1 MNVFEIRVA
10 CSTPGFFFVYFLKFF
25 VIIKYEANQKLKR
38 KVKII
43 KMKIFFRSGNGYV
56 AKDFTFNEFGAEK
69 FQIVGDFQN
78 SGEVRH
84 SYSAMSALA
93 DNYEKDILVVNARP
107 SEKLEIVKLV
117 DMQKFLYEQKKAKK
131 DSEKKQKASQ
141 QKQKEIKFHVN
152 IADNDLNTKVEHV
165 KKFIADNCKVKIVL
179 ELRGR
184 EAGMKDFAEEVWKKI
199 LENFNGFTVEQTKF
213 INNSFFT
220 FVMK

>member
-1 MNVFEIRVA
+1 
-10 CSTPGFFFVYFLKFF
+10 
-25 VIIKYEANQKLKR
+25 
-38 KVKII
+38 
-43 KMKIFFRSGNGYV
+43 MKIFFKSAVGNDYI
-56 AKDFTFNEFGAEK
+56 KKEFNEDWVDEK

-78 SGEVRH
+78 SGDVKH
-84 SYSAMSALA
+84 TYSEIKALA
-93 DNYEKDILVVNARP
+93 DNYEKDILIVNSRCSAG
-107 SEKLEIVKLV
+107 EKLEIVKLV

-152 IADNDLNTKVEHV
+152 IADNDLNTKVEHI

-184 EAGMKDFAEEVWKKI
+184 EVGMKDFAEEVWKKI
-199 LENFNGFTVEQTKF
+199 IENFNGFTVEQTKF

>member
-1 MNVFEIRVA
+1 MFSKSGLLVQH
-10 CSTPGFFFVYFLKFF
+10 PDFFSCVYFLKFF

-43 KMKIFFRSGNGYV
+43 KMKIFFKSGNGYIE
-56 AKDFTFNEFGAEK
+56 KDFTFKEFGNEK
-69 FQIVGDFQN
+69 FQVVGDFQN
-78 SGEVRH
+78 SGDVRH

-131 DSEKKQKASQ
+131 DQEKKQKASQ

-184 EAGMKDFAEEVWKKI
+184 EVGMKEYAEDIWNKI

>member
-1 MNVFEIRVA
+1 
-10 CSTPGFFFVYFLKFF
+10 
-25 VIIKYEANQKLKR
+25 
-38 KVKII
+38 
-43 KMKIFFRSGNGYV
+43 MKIFFKSGNGYV
-56 AKDFTFNEFGAEK
+56 EKDFSFNEFGNEQ

-78 SGEVRH
+78 SGDVRH

-131 DSEKKQKASQ
+131 DQEKKQKAMI
-141 QKQKEIKFHVN
+141 QKVKEIKFHVS
-152 IADNDLNTKVEHV
+152 IADNDLKTKVEHA
-165 KKFIADNCKVKIVL
+165 KKFIADNCKVKITL

-184 EAGMKDFAEEVWKKI
+184 ETEMKDFAEDIWNKI
-199 LENFNGFTVEQTKF
+199 MDQFNGYTIDQTKF

>member
-1 MNVFEIRVA
+1 
-10 CSTPGFFFVYFLKFF
+10 
-25 VIIKYEANQKLKR
+25 
-38 KVKII
+38 
-43 KMKIFFRSGNGYV
+43 MKIFFKSGNGYIE
-56 AKDFTFNEFGAEK
+56 KDFTFKEFGNEK

-78 SGEVRH
+78 SGDVRH
-84 SYSAMSALA
+84 SYSAMNDLA

-107 SEKLEIVKLV
+107 SENLEIVKLV

-131 DSEKKQKASQ
+131 DQEKRQKAFQ
-141 QKQKEIKFHVN
+141 QKMKEIKFHVN

-184 EAGMKDFAEEVWKKI
+184 EVGMKDFAEEVWQKI